1 MDRTSLL
8 VKGASIVAP
17 KLTTR
22 GKNRQ
27 AALTAKLTRQY
38 EHEVQTWES
47 AATTAYAGYEK
58 AQGMAAHYR
67 GLLARLYKH
76 SK

>member
-1 MDRTSLL
+1 MDLL
-8 VKGASIVAP
+8 VKGAKIVAP

-27 AALTAKLTRQY
+27 ALLTAKLVRQY

-67 GLLARLYKH
+67 GLLARLYKL
-76 SK
+76 SKK